1 MLDYEFILKISH
13 DKIDELKR
21 VPKET
26 LSKLNSEDQIM
37 TITWIQ
43 EKGSEAEINF
53 FSKFDA
59 IAKQIS
65 SKKSSEEQLILIK
78 KWTYRCIWGVI
89 HLRHVLHG
97 GEEPFD
103 FIPRGYLS
111 NDIPAEK
118 KESFYKC
125 VLKSIKDGPMGIRS
139 SLPILNLLN
148 FIEGGSY
155 KRSSL
160 TANAIFTDYI
170 TCNLAILL
178 FQECSRNLG
187 DTNMI
192 IRVSFIIENI
202 IKELRSFLDHLDEKG
217 DFVKN
222 FSNWEKF
229 IKRVNMT
236 YEEKFLQGK

>member
-21 VPKET
+21 FPKET

-37 TITWIQ
+37 TISSVQ
-43 EKGSEAEINF
+43 QKGSELEINF

-65 SKKSSEEQLILIK
+65 SKKSPEEQLILIR
-78 KWTYRCIWGVI
+78 KWTYNCIWGVV
-89 HLRHVLHG
+89 HLRHVLHRG
-97 GEEPFD
+97 DDGFD
-103 FIPRGYLS
+103 FVLLS

-118 KESFYKC
+118 KEAFYKC
-125 VLKSIKDGPMGIRS
+125 VLKSIKDGPMGIKS
-139 SLPILNLLN
+139 SLPFLNLLN

-155 KRSSL
+155 KRSFL
-160 TANAIFTDYI
+160 TASAINTDYI
-170 TCNLAILL
+170 TCNLAIISL
-178 FQECSRNLG
+178 QECSRNLG
-187 DTNMI
+187 DPNMI
-192 IRVSFIIENI
+192 ARVSFIIENI
-202 IKELRSFLDHLDEKG
+202 IKELRSFLDKLDEKG

-229 IKRVNMT
+229 IKIINMT